1 MLKYKCFLESQPNL
15 KAGLSFT
22 NPLKLWKRGIQT
34 VYECGRQ
41 RSDIISHF
49 TLAKAVQVKCR
60 GCYMVML
67 TFL

>member
-1 MLKYKCFLESQPNL
+1 MTMLKYKCFLESQPNL

-41 RSDIISHF
+41 R
-49 TLAKAVQVKCR
+49 
-60 GCYMVML
+60 
-67 TFL
+67 